1 MEIVFMNRFGFALAM
16 GITALTMLSGCE
28 STEKNSSPAQTE
40 TKPAAPIGSHTM
52 PDGKKMDNQD
62 MKK

>member
-1 MEIVFMNRFGFALAM
+1 MNRFGFALVALS
-16 GITALTMLSGCE
+16 IATLTMLSGCG
-28 STEKNSSPAQTE
+28 SAEKSPSPAPPE
-40 TKPAAPIGSHTM
+40 AKPAAPSGSHTM